1 MESSKKIPTLQLME
15 LNNMSLSVKVFN
27 ELKNVYL
34 LCTLNDCNELAS
46 SSPRTNRNSYGSD
59 KVTLRIRL
67 KNYHLPM
74 CMQQTLVPI
83 YNTNEFYRSFAV
95 IA

>member
-1 MESSKKIPTLQLME
+1 
-15 LNNMSLSVKVFN
+15 MSLSVKVFN
-27 ELKNVYL
+27 KLKNVYL

-46 SSPRTNRNSYGSD
+46 SCPRTNRNSYSSD
-59 KVTLRIRL
+59 KLTLRIRL
-67 KNYHLPM
+67 NNYYLPM
-74 CMQQTLVPI
+74 RMQQTLVPI